1 MGKHLSDIITGYNA
15 RAPLAEAHTIPSSW
29 YIDSRVAELENDAVF
44 GRAWQAVG
52 RTDQIAESG
61 QFFTAD
67 VAGERIVV
75 VRSADRELRAFYN
88 VCRHHAA
95 AVVTEA
101 EGHAANFRCPYHGWT
116 YGTDGTLKGTPD
128 FDGVCDFDRGK
139 NGLVP
144 VRVGTWEK
152 FVFVNLDAQS
162 EPLET
167 FLGSL
172 VKRVAPLHLASL
184 HFFERRSYELN
195 CNWKVYVDNFL
206 DGGYHVPYLHKGL
219 NSVLDY
225 ANYTIENEDRFCLQS
240 SPVET
245 SGSNADADA
254 AATRQ
259 GNRAFYFWQYP
270 NFMLNWYEGYLDT
283 NLVLPVSIDRC
294 RVIFDFYFAAAGDA
308 AKEYNQQSVSV
319 SHRVQEEDTGIC
331 ESVQRGLHSRA
342 YVAGRLSLRREAGEH
357 LFHRLLYA
365 DLKAALARIAN
376 LSEQSRTG
384 VEGSAK

>member
-1 MGKHLSDIITGYNA
+1 MGKNLHDIISGYNA
-15 RAPLAEAHTIPSSW
+15 NSPLAEAHTIPSSW
-29 YIDSRVAELENDAVF
+29 YVDPLVAELENDAVF
-44 GRAWQAVG
+44 GRNWQTVG
-52 RTDQIAESG
+52 RIDQVEKSG

-116 YGTDGTLKGTPD
+116 YGIDGTLKGTPD
-128 FDGVCDFDRGK
+128 FGDVCNFDRSK

-144 VRVGTWEK
+144 VRVATWEK
-152 FVFVNLDAQS
+152 FVFVNLDANAGS
-162 EPLET
+162 LDD
-167 FLGSL
+167 FLGGL
-172 VKRVAPLHLASL
+172 MKRVAPLRLASL

-240 SPVET
+240 SPVEA
-245 SGSNADADA
+245 SSANADVDA

-283 NLVLPVSIDRC
+283 NLVLPLSIDRC
-294 RVIFDFYFAAAGDA
+294 CVIFNFYFAGIGDA
-308 AKEYNQQSVSV
+308 AKEYNQQSVAV
-319 SHRVQEEDTGIC
+319 SHRVQEEDVGIC
-331 ESVQRGLHSRA
+331 EAVQRGLHSRA
-342 YVAGRLSLRREAGEH
+342 YVTGRLSVRREAGEH
-357 LFHRLLYA
+357 LFHRLLHA
-365 DLKAALARIAN
+365 DLKAGLDRGHD
-376 LSEQSRTG
+376 LDQ
-384 VEGSAK
+384 